1 MDFGLNSPRRIIRL
15 KGNRTTRIL
24 YECED
29 FLLAEKPEG
38 IPVHETKDPNRI
50 DFTRLLANHL
60 HIPNL
65 RTVNRLDLGTSGI
78 VLLGKNQNKNSE
90 LDNLLKEAEKT
101 YLFICEGIPEWN
113 EYRMECFLKEG
124 NKEVNVVR
132 SGGKKAIT
140 EFSILQTDKKENICL
155 GLAKILT
162 GRRHQ
167 IRVMLST
174 LGFPILGDS
183 LYGKQENQESRMYLH
198 SFRFYFT
205 DLLGEKQMV
214 QTDVPI
220 EWKSRMP
227 SISNISISI

>member
-60 HIPNL
+60 NIPNL

-101 YLFICEGIPEWN
+101 YLFICEGIPEWK

>member
-1 MDFGLNSPRRIIRL
+1 MNSPRRIIRL

>member
-60 HIPNL
+60 NIPNL